1 MVHRKTIEAIKR
13 NDILIIYLY
22 CHRKIY
28 FTISFALFICL
39 FLLRVRTCSLYG
51 NYVSLN
57 TYNIC
62 RNYIQKRQKDIVI
75 LLYEK
80 LFFISLT

>member
-1 MVHRKTIEAIKR
+1 VVHRKTIEAIKR

-51 NYVSLN
+51 VIMSVQIR
-57 TYNIC
+57 TIC
-62 RNYIQKRQKDIVI
+62 VEITFKKDEEV
-75 LLYEK
+75 L
-80 LFFISLT
+80 